1 MQNEKS
7 MNSYIM
13 SSEDEKIRKS
23 WCIATVLVYLGLPIL
38 NLVVFNF
45 LSLKFEVSPKI
56 FNEQAG
62 FLVLG
67 TIWFLIVYYFV
78 YKRHGVFLLTWT
90 LITLPIKLIM
100 NLLEFFH
107 PLQDPTETWTI
118 YAFLI
123 DTSCCIW
130 WALSM
135 LKLRRLNKRIHAHK
149 LYASEDYLQALQAL
163 QLVSTI
169 DDLNAKFASL
179 MREREENGQR
189 GDLII
194 EAYNTRKNALLALPN

>member
-13 SSEDEKIRKS
+13 SPEDAKIRKN

-45 LSLKFEVSPKI
+45 LSLKFEVSSKI
-56 FNEQAG
+56 LNQQAG

-67 TIWFLIVYYFV
+67 TIWFLISYYFV
-78 YKRHGVFLLTWT
+78 YRRHGVFLLTWT

-107 PLQDPTETWTI
+107 SLQDPTETWAI
-118 YAFLI
+118 YALLI

-135 LKLRRLNKRIHAHK
+135 IKLRRLNKRIHAHK
-149 LYASEDYLQALQAL
+149 LYSSKGYLQALQAL
-163 QLVSTI
+163 QLVSTL

-194 EAYNTRKNALLALPN
+194 EAYNTRKNALHSLTN